1 MQPGPSL
8 TGTTDHFVLPPQPN
22 AAHQLPG
29 DGLVRQALN
38 RRERHE
44 TAIKA
49 YEARVREITDEL
61 EERVGQA
68 HRQAARRSM
77 GTALCCEWLRHT
89 R

>member
-1 MQPGPSL
+1 MPPGPSL

-22 AAHQLPG
+22 AVYQRPG

-61 EERVGQA
+61 EERVGQ
-68 HRQAARRSM
+68 QAQPGSQTQH
-77 GTALCCEWLRHT
+77 GHSPLLRMA
-89 R
+89 